1 VKSYNG
7 VSSYLVDCLV
17 APEDIGAVC
26 DVRREDGAI
35 RCRRYMVTGGHFAV
49 SKCTTHHLTQKML
62 DAEWIEVKAKVIA
75 DLNAAKAEIEAK
87 L

>member
-17 APEDIGAVC
+17 APEDGAVC

-49 SKCTTHHLTQKML
+49 RRYVPPIILRKML
-62 DAEWIEVKAKVIA
+62 DAEWIEVKAKVTV
-75 DLNAAKAEIEAK
+75 KCK
-87 L
+87 S

>member
-1 VKSYNG
+1 
-7 VSSYLVDCLV
+7 
-17 APEDIGAVC
+17 
-26 DVRREDGAI
+26 
-35 RCRRYMVTGGHFAV
+35 MVTGGHFAV
-49 SKCTTHHLTQKML
+49 SRYVPPIILRKML

>member
-1 VKSYNG
+1 
-7 VSSYLVDCLV
+7 
-17 APEDIGAVC
+17 
-26 DVRREDGAI
+26 
-35 RCRRYMVTGGHFAV
+35 MVTGGHFAV
-49 SKCTTHHLTQKML
+49 SKLYTIIILRKML

>member
-49 SKCTTHHLTQKML
+49 SKVYHPSSAKML
-62 DAEWIEVKAKVIA
+62 DRV
-75 DLNAAKAEIEAK
+75 D
-87 L
+87 

>member
-1 VKSYNG
+1 
-7 VSSYLVDCLV
+7 LL
-17 APEDIGAVC
+17 
-26 DVRREDGAI
+26 
-35 RCRRYMVTGGHFAV
+35 CRYVPPII
-49 SKCTTHHLTQKML
+49 LQKML

>member
-7 VSSYLVDCLV
+7 VSYLVDCLV

-49 SKCTTHHLTQKML
+49 SKVCTTHHLTQKCWMQSGL
-62 DAEWIEVKAKVIA
+62 K
-75 DLNAAKAEIEAK
+75 
-87 L
+87 

>member
-1 VKSYNG
+1 
-7 VSSYLVDCLV
+7 
-17 APEDIGAVC
+17 
-26 DVRREDGAI
+26 
-35 RCRRYMVTGGHFAV
+35 MVTGGHFAV
-49 SKCTTHHLTQKML
+49 SKVCTTIILRKML